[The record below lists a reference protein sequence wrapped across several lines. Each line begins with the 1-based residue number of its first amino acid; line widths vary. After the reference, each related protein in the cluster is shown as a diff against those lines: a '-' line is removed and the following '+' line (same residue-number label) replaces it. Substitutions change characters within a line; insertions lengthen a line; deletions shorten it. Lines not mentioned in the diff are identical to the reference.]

1 MRMNILRAILSLLII
16 VVLNCDSKT
25 PDTVKV
31 KTGAEVLIAHHLDEL
46 HGQKVGLV
54 MNPTARIGD
63 VHVLDTLMSKG
74 VNITAL
80 FAPEHG
86 FRGNYSDGERIE
98 NGIDIQSGLPVFS
111 LYGDT
116 KKPTTSMLSEVD
128 IILFDMQDVGA
139 RFYTYNT
146 TLKNVIEAAAE
157 NDKEVWILDRPN
169 PAGGNYVSGWVLED
183 EFESMVGSH
192 PIPIAHGM
200 TLGELALMGIGED
213 WYNFSDKASVKVIKM
228 EGWKREMRWPETG
241 LKWIPPSPN
250 LPTFE
255 HAYVYLGTCFFEGVS
270 ISEGRGTENPF
281 LTIGGPNLEIPL
293 QTINELVQMYHV
305 QIDSISFIPRSIPG
319 KSLYPKFEGKKLNG
333 FTIKTTPEFDKPV
346 EFGLSLLHALRVSN
360 PQITQREHLY
370 LLAGT
375 KQVDSYSPEFDW
387 GLEFQAFIESRKKYL
402 LY

>member
-1 MRMNILRAILSLLII
+1 MNIFWATLSFLII
-16 VVLNCDSKT
+16 ASLNCDTKFEPT
-25 PDTVKV
+25 GKV

-46 HGQKVGLV
+46 RGKKVGLV

-63 VHVLDTLMSKG
+63 IHVLDTLINEG

-98 NGIDIQSGLPVFS
+98 NGIDTQSGLPVFS
-111 LYGDT
+111 LYGEI
-116 KKPTTSMLSEVD
+116 KKPTATMLAEVD
-128 IILFDMQDVGA
+128 ILLFDMQDVGA

-146 TLKNVIEAAAE
+146 TLKNVIESAEE

-183 EFESMVGSH
+183 EFTSMVGSH

-213 WYNFSDKASVKVIKM
+213 WYNFTGEAKVRVIKM
-228 EGWKREMRWPETG
+228 EGWKRDMRWPETG
-241 LKWIPPSPN
+241 LRWIPPSPN

-255 HAYVYLGTCFFEGVS
+255 HAYVYLGTCFIEGVS
-270 ISEGRGTENPF
+270 ISEGRGTDDPF
-281 LTIGGPNLEIPL
+281 LTIGGPNLNIPEQEIY
-293 QTINELVQMYHV
+293 ELAQKFHV
-305 QIDSISFIPRSIPG
+305 RIDTVSFTPRSMPG
-319 KSLYPKFEGKKLNG
+319 KSRYPKFEGVHLNG
-333 FTIKTTPEFDKPV
+333 LKIEMTLEFSEPV
-346 EFGLSLLHALRVSN
+346 EFGLSLLKILRVHN
-360 PQITQREHLY
+360 PHITQREHLY

-375 KQVDSYSPEFDW
+375 TRIDSLSDNFSW
-387 GLEFQAFIESRKKYL
+387 GPEFQAFQTIRQPYL

>member
-1 MRMNILRAILSLLII
+1 
-16 VVLNCDSKT
+16 
-25 PDTVKV
+25 
-31 KTGAEVLIAHHLDEL
+31 
-46 HGQKVGLV
+46 
-54 MNPTARIGD
+54 
-63 VHVLDTLMSKG
+63 
-74 VNITAL
+74 
-80 FAPEHG
+80 
-86 FRGNYSDGERIE
+86 
-98 NGIDIQSGLPVFS
+98 
-111 LYGDT
+111 
-116 KKPTTSMLSEVD
+116 MLSEVD

-146 TLKNVIEAAAE
+146 TLKNVIESATE
-157 NDKEVWILDRPN
+157 NNKEVWILDRPN

-183 EFESMVGSH
+183 GFESMVGSH

-213 WYNFSDKASVKVIKM
+213 WYQFSDKASVKVIKM

-241 LKWIPPSPN
+241 LKWVPPSPN

-255 HAYVYLGTCFFEGVS
+255 HAYVYLGTCFFEGLS
-270 ISEGRGTENPF
+270 ISEGRGTEDPF

-293 QTINELVQMYHV
+293 QTINELVQIYHV
-305 QIDSISFIPRSIPG
+305 QIDTISFIPHSFPG

-360 PQITQREHLY
+360 TQITQREHLY

-375 KQVDSYSPEFDW
+375 KKIDSYSPEFDW
-387 GLEFQAFIESRKKYL
+387 GQKFQAFIESRKKYL